1 MFNAVI
7 DAPFGK
13 IGVRLEGEAV
23 REIVY
28 LPDSV
33 ANVEPDSPLAKQ
45 AVEQIEQYLQHA
57 SASFDLPLAD
67 VGTPFQRRVW
77 QAIREIPPGVV
88 LTYGQLAKQ
97 IGSVPRAVGQA
108 CGSNFFPIVIP
119 CHRVVGAGGIGGF
132 AHTGGDGYYR
142 NVKRWLLKHEGV
154 PYA

>member
-33 ANVEPDSPLAKQ
+33 PNVEPDSALAKQ

-77 QAIREIPPGVV
+77 KAISEIPPGVV
-88 LTYGQLAKQ
+88 VTYGQLAKQ
-97 IGSVPRAVGQA
+97 IGSAKQNEIPMMKRIARNPHKEIAHGLAGPRNRTDGLP
-108 CGSNFFPIVIP
+108 GRN
-119 CHRVVGAGGIGGF
+119 GF
-132 AHTGGDGYYR
+132 RQYTH
-142 NVKRWLLKHEGV
+142 
-154 PYA
+154 